1 MKKVQKNQ
9 KINPKKSSDNHNTNN
24 SYKKTSSII
33 DNNNTLLNF
42 FNVSSVHKSTAINKE
57 SLPARQD
64 VNNVNKDKNGS
75 KKNYRLSK
83 YNFYQ
88 SKKTKNTEINKKI
101 EINNDENTNKIDIS
115 NFILFTENYSEQ
127 INDIFTNNFIRNFKR
142 YLELNF
148 QNDRKSIGPRQDL
161 NISKNSFN
169 KFIQQIFKNFITKY
183 LLSQYG
189 DLIYVSSKYM
199 IEKNIKNDF
208 SEIELLSYN
217 DKPNIYLEYS
227 PINLTE
233 SNLFY
238 PQLTSLIVKYI
249 KKFRQKKR
257 KKLEN
262 KALLIYRPNSDFTSF
277 VNKIRL
283 ICSQIGYNLLVKED
297 ETNKLMNFE
306 KVKVINQNYIIG
318 SLKDKNKKYLQI
330 INYFSLSEKWK
341 NFLKSNNL
349 NNIENEETINSKTQ
363 KNNRNKNVS
372 KTQSTQAFSKKAL
385 QNKDNLSQSILTF
398 IGHNNSNEM
407 EDAENSE
414 KKISKEYKIAK
425 NYQQNILQKFNKRKN
440 VILFLDNFEENEEN
454 IKYINQVNSII
465 PDSKSPLIIL
475 TNNLSLFTNNL
486 NYGNNSTL
494 LKYIPEQ
501 IENEGIFQKENVIFM
516 TFLIIYCTAFFP
528 KAEIKKQELNEEKN
542 INDKNNNINQKSGNK
557 NNNTGI
563 EKEKDLEKELDFV
576 IHIKDDESDEE
587 NSQDDKNYDYNLD
600 RIKKVVN
607 DIFIDIDLNTY
618 QNKLYSSLLSLSYI
632 ISIINQ
638 YELDNILVYLK
649 NLFQFIEPQLNNIH
663 VKPNTMNTLSLL
675 KKEILKDIEEYQSDE
690 KEINDNEEDISKI
703 SEIYEND
710 SFYDYEY
717 GKINK
722 IGEKQF
728 VEKVKNYGIN
738 TGINYN
744 KESYFFINA
753 FSDNKKFIK
762 KFNHISNKEIEE
774 RIIEDHKFFH
784 YYYNTSN
791 GIFNYSDIAKLNM
804 ILVQI
809 IFNERINVE
818 DTSRFIGVRF
828 SRRSGN
834 KNNNNIINEKITIL
848 NKIFRKCPIELFTKY
863 INAHFGIKYYV
874 EFIIDN
880 KKYNIPEKLL
890 FYNYYNDYY
899 LIEKIQSEL
908 QSKYSCIEED
918 DDDDNDLGFDDE
930 SEINEEDEDIY

>member
-1 MKKVQKNQ
+1 MKKFQKNQ
-9 KINPKKSSDNHNTNN
+9 KINPKKTSDIHNTNN
-24 SYKKTSSII
+24 PNKKTSSIV

-42 FNVSSVHKSTAINKE
+42 FNVSSVHKSTVINKE

-64 VNNVNKDKNGS
+64 VNDVNKDKNGT

-83 YNFYQ
+83 YKFYE
-88 SKKTKNTEINKKI
+88 SKITKNSEINKKI

-115 NFILFTENYSEQ
+115 NFILFTENFSEQ

-142 YLELNF
+142 YLEFNF
-148 QNDRKSIGPRQDL
+148 QNDKKSIGPRQDL

-169 KFIQQIFKNFITKY
+169 KFIQQIFKHFIKKY

-217 DKPNIYLEYS
+217 DKANIYLEYS

-283 ICSQIGYNLLVKED
+283 ICNQIGYNLLVKED

-330 INYFSLSEKWK
+330 INNFSFSEKWK

-349 NNIENEETINSKTQ
+349 SNIEKEEAINSKTQ
-363 KNNRNKNVS
+363 KNNRNKNLS
-372 KTQSTQAFSKKAL
+372 KTQSTQAFSKKIL

-407 EDAENSE
+407 GDAENS
-414 KKISKEYKIAK
+414 KKKSSKEYKISK
-425 NYQQNILQKFNKRKN
+425 NYQQNVLQKFNKRKN
-440 VILFLDNFEENEEN
+440 VILFLDNFDENEEN
-454 IKYINQVNSII
+454 IKYINQINSII

-486 NYGNNSTL
+486 NNGNNSTL
-494 LKYIPEQ
+494 IKYIPEQ

-516 TFLIIYCTAFFP
+516 TFLIIYFIAFFP
-528 KAEIKKQELNEEKN
+528 KAEIKKQELNKDN
-542 INDKNNNINQKSGNK
+542 DINDKNNNINQKND
-557 NNNTGI
+557 NNDNNTEI
-563 EKEKDLEKELDFV
+563 EKDIDNELDFV
-576 IHIKDDESDEE
+576 IHIKDDESDDEDSQE
-587 NSQDDKNYDYNLD
+587 NKNYDCNLD
-600 RIKKVVN
+600 RIKKVIN

-618 QNKLYSSLLSLSYI
+618 QNKLYSSLISLSYI

-649 NLFQFIEPQLNNIH
+649 NLFQLIDPQLNNIH
-663 VKPNTMNTLSLL
+663 VKPNTINTLSLL
-675 KKEILKDIEEYQSDE
+675 KKEILKDIEEYQLDE

-717 GKINK
+717 GKIHK

-728 VEKVKNYGIN
+728 GENVKNYGIN

-744 KESYFFINA
+744 KESYFFINK
-753 FSDNKKFIK
+753 FCDNKKYMK

-784 YYYNTSN
+784 SYYNTSN
-791 GIFNYSDIAKLNM
+791 AILNYSDIAKLNM

-809 IFNERINVE
+809 IFNERINLE

-828 SRRSGN
+828 SRRSKS
-834 KNNNNIINEKITIL
+834 KNNNNMINEKITIL

-908 QSKYSCIEED
+908 QSRYSGIEED
-918 DDDDNDLGFDDE
+918 EDDDNDFGFDDD
-930 SEINEEDEDIY
+930 SEMNEEDEDIY